1 MSDAQRHLEL
11 ILEVGSDPEREYV
24 MARLRGLGFDPLL
37 MKVGVLLAG
46 DISSLRRLIPTLT
59 GAEIERLPVPPD
71 LAPAVR
77 SIRVFGPRS
86 VHF

>member
-11 ILEVGSDPEREYV
+11 ILEVGSDPERDNV
-24 MARLRGLGFDPLL
+24 LARLRKLGFDPLA
-37 MKVGVLLAG
+37 MKAGVLLAG

-59 GAEIERLPVPPD
+59 GAEIESLPVPPD
-71 LAPAVR
+71 LEPAVR